1 MNSENNL
8 LPPFVIASLYKD
20 ELVLVDDQKSIGKRT
35 DELNTKKSGTIAPK
49 SEDATTQKPI
59 SFLGNNQKK
68 VTILL
73 QDNSAVHL
81 ADESLQFLTAILAA
95 CKLNMGDV
103 AIVNTANQAVKYVQI
118 KTELQPSTLLIFD
131 INAASIALPFEV
143 PHYQVQ
149 QYDNCTLLFSAPLQS
164 MLVKTEAAKL
174 EKGKLWNALKKTF
187 NIQ

>member
-8 LPPFVIASLYKD
+8 LPPFVIASLYKN
-20 ELVLVDDQKSIGKRT
+20 ELVLVDTKESIGKRKIEPET
-35 DELNTKKSGTIAPK
+35 QKNAAIAPAV
-49 SEDATTQKPI
+49 EEVLTIKPI
-59 SFLGNNQKK
+59 GFLGNNQKK
-68 VTILL
+68 ITILL
-73 QDNSAVHL
+73 KDSSAVHL

-103 AIVNTANQAVKYVQI
+103 AIVNTANQAVKYAQI
-118 KTELQPSTLLIFD
+118 KTELQPTTLLIFD

-143 PHYQVQ
+143 PQYQVQ

>member
-8 LPPFVIASLYKD
+8 LPPFVIASLYKN
-20 ELVLVDDQKSIGKRT
+20 ELVLVDTKESIGKRKIEPET
-35 DELNTKKSGTIAPK
+35 QKSAAIAPTV
-49 SEDATTQKPI
+49 EEVLTIKPI
-59 SFLGNNQKK
+59 GFLGNNQKK
-68 VTILL
+68 ITILL
-73 QDNSAVHL
+73 KDSSAVHL

-103 AIVNTANQAVKYVQI
+103 AIVNTANQAVKYAQI
-118 KTELQPSTLLIFD
+118 KTELQPTSLLIFD

-143 PHYQVQ
+143 PQYQVQ

-164 MLVKTEAAKL
+164 MLVKTETAKL

>member
-20 ELVLVDDQKSIGKRT
+20 DLVLVDTTESSRKRT
-35 DELNTKKSGTIAPK
+35 EALDTKKSEAIAPETK
-49 SEDATTQKPI
+49 DANIQKPI

-73 QDNSAVHL
+73 SDSLAVHV

-103 AIVNTANQAVKYVQI
+103 AIVNTANQNTNYTQI
-118 KTELQPSTLLIFD
+118 KIELQPSTIILFNIS
-131 INAASIALPFEV
+131 AASIALPFEV
-143 PHYQVQ
+143 PQYQVQ
-149 QYDNCTLLFSAPLQS
+149 QYDNCTLLFAAPLQA
-164 MLVKTEAAKL
+164 MLLKNEAAKL

>member
-8 LPPFVIASLYKD
+8 LPPFVVASLYKD
-20 ELVLVDDQKSIGKRT
+20 DLVLVDAKESSKRPLAT
-35 DELNTKKSGTIAPK
+35 ETKKSAASTPAA
-49 SEDATTQKPI
+49 EEAQPI
-59 SFLGNNQKK
+59 QPIGFLGDNQKK
-68 VTILL
+68 ITILL
-73 QDNSAVHL
+73 KDSSAVHV

-103 AIVNTANQAVKYVQI
+103 AIVNTANQTINYAQI
-118 KTELQPSTLLIFD
+118 KTELQPSTIILFD
-131 INAASIALPFEV
+131 IAAASIALPFEV

-164 MLVKTEAAKL
+164 MLVKTDAAKL

>member
-1 MNSENNL
+1 MNSENNM

-20 ELVLVDDQKSIGKRT
+20 DLVLVDDMEHNSKPSSKP
-35 DELNTKKSGTIAPK
+35 ETKKSGAAQHAPEIIQT
-49 SEDATTQKPI
+49 SKPI

-73 QDNSAVHL
+73 QDHTAVHV

-103 AIVNTANQAVKYVQI
+103 AIVNTANQAVNYAQI
-118 KTELQPSTLLIFD
+118 KSELQPTALLLFNIT
-131 INAASIALPFEV
+131 AATIALPFEV
-143 PHYQVQ
+143 PQYQVQ
-149 QYDNCTLLFSAPLQS
+149 QYDNCTLLFSAPLQA
-164 MLVKTEAAKL
+164 MLVKDETAKT

-187 NIQ
+187 NI

>member
-8 LPPFVIASLYKD
+8 LPPFVIASLYKN
-20 ELVLVDDQKSIGKRT
+20 ELVLIDNQKSA
-35 DELNTKKSGTIAPK
+35 APQQI
-49 SEDATTQKPI
+49 QKPI
-59 SFLGNNQKK
+59 SYLGDNKKK

-73 QDNSAVHL
+73 QDTTAVHV

-103 AIVNTANQAVKYVQI
+103 AIVNTVHQPVQYTQI
-118 KTELQPSTLLIFD
+118 KTALKPSTIILFD
-131 INAASIALPFEV
+131 ISAAAIALPFEV
-143 PHYQVQ
+143 PQYQVQ

-164 MLVKTEAAKL
+164 MLEKTDAAKL

>member
-20 ELVLVDDQKSIGKRT
+20 DLVLVDIKENSSAAQLIPENIQT
-35 DELNTKKSGTIAPK
+35 P
-49 SEDATTQKPI
+49 KPI
-59 SFLGNNQKK
+59 SYLGNNQKK

-73 QDNSAVHL
+73 EDNTAVHV

-103 AIVNTANQAVKYVQI
+103 AIVNTANQAVNYVQI
-118 KTELQPSTLLIFD
+118 KKELQPTALLLFNIT
-131 INAASIALPFEV
+131 AASIALPFEV
-143 PHYQVQ
+143 PQYQVQ
-149 QYDNCTLLFSAPLQS
+149 QYDNCTLLFSAPLQA
-164 MLVKTEAAKL
+164 MLVKDETAKT

-187 NIQ
+187 NI

>member
-8 LPPFVIASLYKD
+8 LPPFVITSLYKN
-20 ELVLVDDQKSIGKRT
+20 ELVLIDNQKGAAPQQIQKSISYLG
-35 DELNTKKSGTIAPK
+35 DNKKKI
-49 SEDATTQKPI
+49 
-59 SFLGNNQKK
+59 
-68 VTILL
+68 TILL
-73 QDNSAVHL
+73 QDTTAVHV

-103 AIVNTANQAVKYVQI
+103 AIVNTVHQPVQYTQI
-118 KTELQPSTLLIFD
+118 KTALNPSTIILFD
-131 INAASIALPFEV
+131 ISAAAIALPFEV
-143 PHYQVQ
+143 PQYQVQ

-164 MLVKTEAAKL
+164 MLEKTDAAKL

>member
-1 MNSENNL
+1 MNPENSL
-8 LPPFVIASLYKD
+8 LPPLVIASLYKD
-20 ELVLVDDQKSIGKRT
+20 ELVLIDDQKSSNANKP
-35 DELNTKKSGTIAPK
+35 KKGEAVVTAPQ
-49 SEDATTQKPI
+49 EIQKPI
-59 SFLGNNQKK
+59 SYLGDNQKK
-68 VTILL
+68 ITILL
-73 QDNSAVHL
+73 QDTAAVHL

-103 AIVNTANQAVKYVQI
+103 AIVNTVHQPVQYTQI
-118 KTELQPSTLLIFD
+118 KTELKPSTIILFD
-131 INAASIALPFEV
+131 ISTASIALPFEV

-164 MLVKTEAAKL
+164 MLVKTDAAKL

>member
-73 QDNSAVHL
+73 QDTTAVHV

-103 AIVNTANQAVKYVQI
+103 AIVNTVHQPVQYTQI
-118 KTELQPSTLLIFD
+118 KTELQPSTIILFD
-131 INAASIALPFEV
+131 ISAASIALPFEV
-143 PHYQVQ
+143 PQYQVQ
-149 QYDNCTLLFSAPLQS
+149 QYDNCTLLFSAPLQA
-164 MLVKTEAAKL
+164 MLVKDETAKT

>member
-20 ELVLVDDQKSIGKRT
+20 DLVLVDAKESNKRPLT
-35 DELNTKKSGTIAPK
+35 TETKKSESIAPAV
-49 SEDATTQKPI
+49 EEAQPLKPI
-59 SFLGNNQKK
+59 GFLGDNQKK
-68 VTILL
+68 ITILL
-73 QDNSAVHL
+73 KDSSAVHV

-103 AIVNTANQAVKYVQI
+103 AIVNTANQTINYAQI
-118 KTELQPSTLLIFD
+118 KTELQPSTIILFD
-131 INAASIALPFEV
+131 IAAASIALPFEV
-143 PHYQVQ
+143 PQYQVQ

-164 MLVKTEAAKL
+164 MLVKTDAAKL

>member
-20 ELVLVDDQKSIGKRT
+20 ELVLVDDQKSSNADKPKKGKAVAT
-35 DELNTKKSGTIAPK
+35 APQ
-49 SEDATTQKPI
+49 EIQKPI
-59 SFLGNNQKK
+59 SYLGDNQKK
-68 VTILL
+68 ITILL
-73 QDNSAVHL
+73 QDTAAVHL
-81 ADESLQFLTAILAA
+81 ADESLQFLTSILAA

-103 AIVNTANQAVKYVQI
+103 AIVNTVHQPVQYTQI
-118 KTELQPSTLLIFD
+118 KTELKPSTIILFD
-131 INAASIALPFEV
+131 ISTASIALPFEV
-143 PHYQVQ
+143 PNYQVQ

-164 MLVKTEAAKL
+164 MLVKTDAAKL

>member
-20 ELVLVDDQKSIGKRT
+20 DLVLVDAKESSKRPLT
-35 DELNTKKSGTIAPK
+35 TETKKS
-49 SEDATTQKPI
+49 ATTTPAVEDVRPIKPI
-59 SFLGNNQKK
+59 GFLGDNQKK
-68 VTILL
+68 ITILL
-73 QDNSAVHL
+73 KDSSAVHV

-103 AIVNTANQAVKYVQI
+103 AIVNMANQTINYAQI
-118 KTELQPSTLLIFD
+118 KTELQPNTIILFD
-131 INAASIALPFEV
+131 INAASISLPFEV
-143 PHYQVQ
+143 PQYQVQ

-164 MLVKTEAAKL
+164 MLVKTDAAKL

>member
-1 MNSENNL
+1 MNSENSL

-20 ELVLVDDQKSIGKRT
+20 ELVLIDDQKSSSKHT
-35 DELNTKKSGTIAPK
+35 DALDTKKSGAIVPK
-49 SEDATTQKPI
+49 SEDTTTQKPI

-73 QDNSAVHL
+73 KDSSAVHV

-103 AIVNTANQAVKYVQI
+103 GIVNTANQAINYAQI
-118 KTELQPSTLLIFD
+118 KTELHPNTIILFD

-143 PHYQVQ
+143 PQYQVQ
-149 QYDNCTLLFSAPLQS
+149 QYDNCTLLFSAPLQA
-164 MLVKTEAAKL
+164 MLVKTDAAKL
-174 EKGKLWNALKKTF
+174 EKEKLWNALKKTF

>member
-1 MNSENNL
+1 MNPENSL

-20 ELVLVDDQKSIGKRT
+20 ELVLIDDQKSSNANKP
-35 DELNTKKSGTIAPK
+35 KKSEAVVTAPQ
-49 SEDATTQKPI
+49 EIQKPI
-59 SFLGNNQKK
+59 SYLGDNQKK
-68 VTILL
+68 ITILL
-73 QDNSAVHL
+73 QDTTAVHL

-103 AIVNTANQAVKYVQI
+103 AIVNTVHQPVQYTQI
-118 KTELQPSTLLIFD
+118 KTELKPSTIILFD
-131 INAASIALPFEV
+131 ISTASIALPFEV

-164 MLVKTEAAKL
+164 MLVKTDAAKL

>member
-8 LPPFVIASLYKD
+8 LPPFVIASLYKN
-20 ELVLVDDQKSIGKRT
+20 ELVLVDTKESNKRPLAT
-35 DELNTKKSGTIAPK
+35 ETKKSESITPAIEEAQPL
-49 SEDATTQKPI
+49 KPI
-59 SFLGNNQKK
+59 GFLGNNQKK
-68 VTILL
+68 ITILL
-73 QDNSAVHL
+73 KDSSAVHL

-103 AIVNTANQAVKYVQI
+103 AIVNTANQAVKYAQI
-118 KTELQPSTLLIFD
+118 KTELQPTTLLIFD

-143 PHYQVQ
+143 PQYQVQ

>member
-1 MNSENNL
+1 MNSENIL

-20 ELVLVDDQKSIGKRT
+20 DLVLVDAKESSKPA
-35 DELNTKKSGTIAPK
+35 LNNEPKKSVTITPDV
-49 SEDATTQKPI
+49 EDVQETKPI
-59 SFLGNNQKK
+59 GFLGDNQKK
-68 VTILL
+68 ITILL
-73 QDNSAVHL
+73 KDSSAVHV

-103 AIVNTANQAVKYVQI
+103 AIVNTANQAINYTQI
-118 KTELQPSTLLIFD
+118 KSELKPNTIILFD
-131 INAASIALPFEV
+131 IAAANIALPFEV
-143 PHYQVQ
+143 PQYQVQ

-164 MLVKTEAAKL
+164 MLVKTDAAKL

>member
-8 LPPFVIASLYKD
+8 LPPFVIASLYKN
-20 ELVLVDDQKSIGKRT
+20 ELVLIDTQKLSNEET
-35 DELNTKKSGTIAPK
+35 PKKKEAV
-49 SEDATTQKPI
+49 ATVTQEIQKPI
-59 SFLGNNQKK
+59 SYLGNNQKK

-73 QDNSAVHL
+73 QENTAVHV
-81 ADESLQFLTAILAA
+81 ADESLQFLTTILAA

-103 AIVNTANQAVKYVQI
+103 AIVNTVHQPVQYTQI
-118 KTELQPSTLLIFD
+118 KTELKPSTIILFD
-131 INAASIALPFEV
+131 INAAAIALPFEV
-143 PHYQVQ
+143 PQYQVQ

-164 MLVKTEAAKL
+164 MLVKTDAAKI

>member
-20 ELVLVDDQKSIGKRT
+20 ELVLIDDQKSSNANKP
-35 DELNTKKSGTIAPK
+35 KKGEAVVTAPQK
-49 SEDATTQKPI
+49 IQKPI
-59 SFLGNNQKK
+59 SYLGDNQKK

-73 QDNSAVHL
+73 QDITAVHV

-103 AIVNTANQAVKYVQI
+103 AIVNTVHQPVQYTQI
-118 KTELQPSTLLIFD
+118 KTELKPSTIILFD
-131 INAASIALPFEV
+131 ISTASIALPFEV

-164 MLVKTEAAKL
+164 MLVKTDAAKL

>member
-1 MNSENNL
+1 MNPENSL
-8 LPPFVIASLYKD
+8 LPPFAIASLYKD
-20 ELVLVDDQKSIGKRT
+20 ELVLIDDQKSNNANKP
-35 DELNTKKSGTIAPK
+35 KKGEAVVTAPQ
-49 SEDATTQKPI
+49 EIQKPI
-59 SFLGNNQKK
+59 SYLGDNQKK
-68 VTILL
+68 ITILL
-73 QDNSAVHL
+73 QDTTAVHL

-103 AIVNTANQAVKYVQI
+103 AIVNTVHQPVQYTQI
-118 KTELQPSTLLIFD
+118 KTELKPSTIILFD
-131 INAASIALPFEV
+131 ISTASIALPFEV

-164 MLVKTEAAKL
+164 MLVKTDAAKL

>member
-1 MNSENNL
+1 MNSENKL

-20 ELVLVDDQKSIGKRT
+20 DLVLVDNQKISNEDKP
-35 DELNTKKSGTIAPK
+35 TKKEAVATAPQ
-49 SEDATTQKPI
+49 EIQKPI
-59 SFLGNNQKK
+59 SYLGNNQKK

-73 QDNSAVHL
+73 EDTTAVHV

-103 AIVNTANQAVKYVQI
+103 AIVNTVHQPVQYTQI
-118 KTELQPSTLLIFD
+118 KTELQPSTIILFD
-131 INAASIALPFEV
+131 ISAAAIALPFEV
-143 PHYQVQ
+143 PQYQVQ
-149 QYDNCTLLFSAPLQS
+149 QYDNSTLLFSAPLQS
-164 MLVKTEAAKL
+164 MLVKSEAAKL

>member
-1 MNSENNL
+1 MNPENSL

-20 ELVLVDDQKSIGKRT
+20 ELVLIDDQKSSNANKP
-35 DELNTKKSGTIAPK
+35 KKSEAVVTAPQ
-49 SEDATTQKPI
+49 EIQKPI
-59 SFLGNNQKK
+59 SFLGDNQKK
-68 VTILL
+68 ITILL
-73 QDNSAVHL
+73 QDTTAVHL

-103 AIVNTANQAVKYVQI
+103 AIVNTVHQPVQYTQI
-118 KTELQPSTLLIFD
+118 KTELKPSTIILFD
-131 INAASIALPFEV
+131 ISTASIALPFEV

-164 MLVKTEAAKL
+164 MLVKTDAAKL

>member
-1 MNSENNL
+1 MNPENSL

-20 ELVLVDDQKSIGKRT
+20 ELVLIDYQKSSNANKP
-35 DELNTKKSGTIAPK
+35 KKSEAVVTAPQ
-49 SEDATTQKPI
+49 EIQKPI
-59 SFLGNNQKK
+59 SYLGDNQKK
-68 VTILL
+68 ITILL
-73 QDNSAVHL
+73 QDTAAVHL

-103 AIVNTANQAVKYVQI
+103 AIVNTVHQPVQYTQI
-118 KTELQPSTLLIFD
+118 KTELKPSTIILFD
-131 INAASIALPFEV
+131 ISTASIALPFEV

-164 MLVKTEAAKL
+164 MLVKTDAAKL

>member
-20 ELVLVDDQKSIGKRT
+20 DLVLVDAKESSKRPLT
-35 DELNTKKSGTIAPK
+35 TETKKS
-49 SEDATTQKPI
+49 ATTTPAVEDVQPIKPI
-59 SFLGNNQKK
+59 GFLGDNQKK
-68 VTILL
+68 ISILL
-73 QDNSAVHL
+73 KDSSAVHV

-103 AIVNTANQAVKYVQI
+103 AIVNAANQAIKYPQI
-118 KTELQPSTLLIFD
+118 KTELQPNTIILFD
-131 INAASIALPFEV
+131 INAASISLPFEV
-143 PHYQVQ
+143 PQYQVQ

-164 MLVKTEAAKL
+164 MLVKTDAAKL

>member
-20 ELVLVDDQKSIGKRT
+20 DLVLVDAKESSKRT
-35 DELNTKKSGTIAPK
+35 LTTETKKSESITPDV
-49 SEDATTQKPI
+49 EDVQPIKPI
-59 SFLGNNQKK
+59 GFLGDNQKK
-68 VTILL
+68 ITILL
-73 QDNSAVHL
+73 KDSSAVHV

-103 AIVNTANQAVKYVQI
+103 AIVNTANQAMNYAQI
-118 KTELQPSTLLIFD
+118 KTELQPNTIILFD
-131 INAASIALPFEV
+131 IAAASIALPFEV
-143 PHYQVQ
+143 PQYQVQ

-164 MLVKTEAAKL
+164 MLVKTDAAKV

>member
-20 ELVLVDDQKSIGKRT
+20 DLVLVDVKETSRKQSIKT
-35 DELNTKKSGTIAPK
+35 ETKKSGAAQPEPENIQ
-49 SEDATTQKPI
+49 TQKPI

-73 QDNSAVHL
+73 EDNAAVHV
-81 ADESLQFLTAILAA
+81 ADESLQFLTSILAA

-103 AIVNTANQAVKYVQI
+103 AIVNTANQAVNYAQI
-118 KTELQPSTLLIFD
+118 KTELQPKTLLLFNIT
-131 INAASIALPFEV
+131 AASIALPFEV
-143 PHYQVQ
+143 PQYQVQ
-149 QYDNCTLLFSAPLQS
+149 QYDNCTLLFSAPLQA
-164 MLVKTEAAKL
+164 MLVKDETAKT

-187 NIQ
+187 NI

>member
-20 ELVLVDDQKSIGKRT
+20 ELVLVDGQKSSSKRT
-35 DELNTKKSGTIAPK
+35 DELNTKKSGTTTPK

-73 QDNSAVHL
+73 QDITAVHV

-103 AIVNTANQAVKYVQI
+103 AIVNTTNQNTNYTQI
-118 KTELQPSTLLIFD
+118 KTELQPTTIILFD
-131 INAASIALPFEV
+131 ISAASIALPFEV
-143 PHYQVQ
+143 PQYQVQ

-164 MLVKTEAAKL
+164 MLLKTDAAKL
-174 EKGKLWNALKKTF
+174 EKGKLWTALKKTF

>member
-20 ELVLVDDQKSIGKRT
+20 ELVLVDDQKSSNADKP
-35 DELNTKKSGTIAPK
+35 KKGEAVVTAPQ
-49 SEDATTQKPI
+49 EIQKPI
-59 SFLGNNQKK
+59 SYLGDNQKK
-68 VTILL
+68 ITILL
-73 QDNSAVHL
+73 QDTAAVHL
-81 ADESLQFLTAILAA
+81 ADESLQFLTSILAA

-103 AIVNTANQAVKYVQI
+103 AIVNTVHQPVQYTQI
-118 KTELQPSTLLIFD
+118 KTELKPSTIILFD
-131 INAASIALPFEV
+131 ISTASIALPFEV

-164 MLVKTEAAKL
+164 MLIKTDAAKL